1 MRRRLAGSACPALAC
16 FGFPQGART
25 QQRVKWVRRRRMMMG
40 NGPPS
45 STLGALAYIARHEGV
60 GALYN
65 GIWLTWVRPPGQL
78 LSMAGARQR
87 RACAPASARVKRPA
101 HAPRSR
107 AHRGGHAGIQDR
119 WFDDV
124 AGGAGAAVGPDTA
137 PQLRCLGE
145 CAQIKQAPQYAVTF
159 LVYDLT
165 KKALA
170 VDNGAPPRARPAEPE
185 PPTAA
190 RRASNSDAA
199 ARRLEHWQGLLSA

>member
-1 MRRRLAGSACPALAC
+1 
-16 FGFPQGART
+16 
-25 QQRVKWVRRRRMMMG
+25 MMMG

-190 RRASNSDAA
+190 GGGGPRVEQRRRGAPLGTLAGPAERVRRRQAWSRPVC
-199 ARRLEHWQGLLSA
+199 ARGGGA